1 MICFEVNILKKTLTL
16 KNSNEFQHVLKKGTW
31 FAGDLMSVYMMPNN
45 SAVNILGIAVGKKF
59 SKSSVRRNR
68 VKRLVKEA
76 YRLNELNIDTGYSIV
91 ILWKNNVDFSIV
103 TFDLVLKDL
112 LKCFRK
118 AGILKEMEEI
128 NV

>member
-1 MICFEVNILKKTLTL
+1 MKKTLAL
-16 KNSNEFQHVLKKGTW
+16 KDGNEFQRIIKKGKW
-31 FAGDLMSVYMMPNN
+31 CAGDLMSVYLKPNN
-45 SAVNILGIAVGKKF
+45 LQNNLLGIAVGKKF

-76 YRLNELNIDTGYSIV
+76 YRLNELNIDIGYSMV

-103 TFDLVLKDL
+103 TFEVVSKDL
-112 LKCFRK
+112 LKCLRR